1 MHEPPQSHT
10 ASQQAR
16 IHYDSST
23 QESQHLSAYSET
35 RPKPRSE
42 TTPPRTGAYRRF
54 GRPPDTPAFE
64 HLRTTSD
71 TPISRSIRTTPHH
84 AASRIGTVTPVF
96 APRRAEARKLSAPD
110 RHRTSPGRSP
120 RRYPT
125 GAPPPGTPGRRFPR
139 HPATPRIRPPEAPPR
154 SQPPEDN
161 RPKTTSRRRPRRH
174 PPVRQ
179 NPAPR
184 RNSRKKRA
192 EQHAGKPS
200 LR

>member
-54 GRPPDTPAFE
+54 GRLPDTPAFE

-71 TPISRSIRTTPHH
+71 TPISCSIQATPHH
-84 AASRIGTVTPVF
+84 PGSRIGTVTPVF

-139 HPATPRIRPPEAPPR
+139 HPATPSRDTRPLPGFVPRIRP
-154 SQPPEDN
+154 
-161 RPKTTSRRRPRRH
+161 RRRP
-174 PPVRQ
+174 PVRR